1 MTSCTTSNNNRQ
13 YSNCSH
19 FLFRYIL
26 KAVLHL
32 FLIYVMLPF
41 SSGLQ
46 DVMGIEG
53 VDGRK
58 TTSNHVIEVQQ
69 TLGIEAAR
77 KCIIEEIKYTME
89 SHGMNIDI
97 RHMMLLA
104 DVMTFRVSLSP
115 PSVSLC
121 SLFPIMC
128 FSVAKTILKK
138 NIIPKNRVKCL
149 ESQDLESKKWARVC

>member
-1 MTSCTTSNNNRQ
+1 ML
-13 YSNCSH
+13 
-19 FLFRYIL
+19 LF
-26 KAVLHL
+26 
-32 FLIYVMLPF
+32 
-41 SSGLQ
+41 STGLQ

-58 TTSNHVIEVQQ
+58 TTSNHIIEVQQ

-104 DVMTFRVSLSP
+104 DLMTFRVSLFP
-115 PSVSLC
+115 PSVRLC
-121 SLFPIMC
+121 SLFPIMSQLQGQ
-128 FSVAKTILKK
+128 FLTKK
-138 NIIPKNRVKCL
+138 NIIPKHTHKGNMGICR
-149 ESQDLESKKWARVC
+149 SKFFFLF

>member
-19 FLFRYIL
+19 FLFCYIL
-26 KAVLHL
+26 IAVLHL